1 MDASNAR
8 PQLAPAA
15 ALTVIA
21 GPMFA
26 GKTTELLR
34 RIAAARDAGLLVA
47 VAKPARDTRYSAA
60 HLVSHTGLRVEAVPV
75 GRAEELLALANRAV
89 DRATSN
95 DAGEAA
101 ERAARAARGGV
112 VEVEALPNTFRP
124 IDLLAIDEIHFFAA
138 DAVAPIAALRA
149 QGVAVVV
156 AGCDLDH
163 FGDVFAPFDALL
175 PLATEV
181 VRLTGE
187 CARCGAPSTHSE
199 RLVAATER
207 IIVGG
212 AAEFAATC
220 AACFRPS
227 RR

>member
-75 GRAEELLALANRAV
+75 GRAEELLALATRAG
-89 DRATSN
+89 DRAISN
-95 DAGEAA
+95 DAGDA
-101 ERAARAARGGV
+101 EECAARAARGSG
-112 VEVEALPNTFRP
+112 VEVEPRATTSRP

-163 FGDVFAPFDALL
+163 FGEVFAPFDALL

-181 VRLTGE
+181 VRLAGE